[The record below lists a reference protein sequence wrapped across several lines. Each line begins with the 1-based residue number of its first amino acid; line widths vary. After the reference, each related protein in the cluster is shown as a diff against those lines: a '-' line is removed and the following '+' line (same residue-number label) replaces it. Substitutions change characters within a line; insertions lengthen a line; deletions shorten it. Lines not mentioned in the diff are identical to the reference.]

1 MEKDELLDSAMD
13 TDIGKDKEFSW
24 DSILD
29 DNDSDDD
36 DNDETDLQFQI
47 SNILQLYAKKFPKG
61 RGMSRGRA

>member
-13 TDIGKDKEFSW
+13 TDIRKDKEFSR

-36 DNDETDLQFQI
+36 DNDETDL
-47 SNILQLYAKKFPKG
+47 
-61 RGMSRGRA
+61 